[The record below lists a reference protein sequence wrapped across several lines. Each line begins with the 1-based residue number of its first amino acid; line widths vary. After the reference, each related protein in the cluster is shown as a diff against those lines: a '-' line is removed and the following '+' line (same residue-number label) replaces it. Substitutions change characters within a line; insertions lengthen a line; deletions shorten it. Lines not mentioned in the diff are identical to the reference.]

1 MSKTKIEELQIKK
14 LELEIKKLLLETS
27 PIIQVPSIN
36 QDQPEENRKDK
47 NFRSQEDI
55 DRTDYTNYPYGK
67 EWISTTKMDKKAY
80 EQLNP
85 KTMPDKL
92 YNILYEKS
100 EVQGVRVLYE
110 EDFPLDELVEF
121 IQQEIDRAREETLND
136 FWTYFDEG
144 KSELLELEDKGHMSL
159 EEIEWDFGEE
169 RFKEYINKLT
179 I

>member
-67 EWISTTKMDKKAY
+67 EWISTTKMDKKEK

-121 IQQEIDRAREETLND
+121 IQQEIDRAREEQNKKIED
-136 FWTYFDEG
+136 VINE
-144 KSELLELEDKGHMSL
+144 ELKQGNIVILKKN
-159 EEIEWDFGEE
+159 EW
-169 RFKEYINKLT
+169 FKKLSNLT
-179 I
+179 KQK